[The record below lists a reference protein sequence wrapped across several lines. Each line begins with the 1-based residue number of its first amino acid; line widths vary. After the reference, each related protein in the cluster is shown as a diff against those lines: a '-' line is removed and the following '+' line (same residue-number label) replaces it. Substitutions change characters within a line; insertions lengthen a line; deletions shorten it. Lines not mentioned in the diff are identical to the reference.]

1 VKRIVIIGSGVGSLA
16 AACLLGKAGYA
27 VTVLEK
33 NEQLGG
39 RAGQLQAKGFT
50 FDTGPS
56 WYLMPEVFEHF
67 FELLDEQI
75 DDFLELTRLSPSFR
89 VFSSG
94 RKPTD
99 ITGNDAATFENIEKG
114 AGEQLRR
121 FLDDAADT
129 YKLAMRVAYRDL
141 SLRTVSMLEL
151 TRQSAL
157 PFTAMHS
164 YVQRYFTHP
173 LLQQIVEYPLVFLG
187 ANPYR
192 DPALYSLLDHTT
204 LSQGVRYPKGGMY
217 KIVEALV
224 AIGTKHGVI
233 YKTSTPAEHI
243 LVENGRAAGVVVGGK
258 TLPADIVI
266 SGADIWHTETA
277 LLDKPHRD
285 HSDRYWA
292 TRKLAPSA
300 LLLYLG
306 ADRTYPSLA
315 HHNLLFGSDWR
326 QNFAQIFDVPGL
338 PQNPSL
344 YICVT
349 SKTDPSVAPKNH
361 ENLFVL
367 VPVGAGI
374 DYTDKQLQQYIDRV
388 LQTIETEMGLPDLR
402 KALVYQQ
409 SFCVRDFAERYNS
422 LGGTGLGLAH
432 TLRQSAVFRPKNASN
447 KVKNLYYV
455 GANVHP
461 GIGIPPALISAELL
475 YNKLI

>member
-1 VKRIVIIGSGVGSLA
+1 
-16 AACLLGKAGYA
+16 
-27 VTVLEK
+27 
-33 NEQLGG
+33 
-39 RAGQLQAKGFT
+39 
-50 FDTGPS
+50 
-56 WYLMPEVFEHF
+56 
-67 FELLDEQI
+67 
-75 DDFLELTRLSPSFR
+75 
-89 VFSSG
+89 
-94 RKPTD
+94 
-99 ITGNDAATFENIEKG
+99 
-114 AGEQLRR
+114 
-121 FLDDAADT
+121 
-129 YKLAMRVAYRDL
+129 
-141 SLRTVSMLEL
+141 
-151 TRQSAL
+151 
-157 PFTAMHS
+157 
-164 YVQRYFTHP
+164 
-173 LLQQIVEYPLVFLG
+173 
-187 ANPYR
+187 
-192 DPALYSLLDHTT
+192 
-204 LSQGVRYPKGGMY
+204 
-217 KIVEALV
+217 
-224 AIGTKHGVI
+224 
-233 YKTSTPAEHI
+233 
-243 LVENGRAAGVVVGGK
+243 
-258 TLPADIVI
+258 
-266 SGADIWHTETA
+266 
-277 LLDKPHRD
+277 LDKPHRD